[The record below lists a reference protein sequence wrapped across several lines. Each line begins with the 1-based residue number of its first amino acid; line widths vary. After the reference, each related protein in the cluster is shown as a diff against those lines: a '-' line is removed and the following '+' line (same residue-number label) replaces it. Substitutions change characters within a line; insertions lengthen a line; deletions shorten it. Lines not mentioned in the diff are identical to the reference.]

1 MNKFNYEHQWPLVGH
16 NSFLVVDFVAGLTQ
30 KVIGLPA
37 GAQVI
42 NGWVNVITPYD
53 SATTAVLDVGDA
65 ALQNRY
71 ANDIDLKT
79 AGRKNLIPTG
89 FLTTAQGAVTAT
101 FAQTGAAATVGE
113 ARVYI
118 EYIVARKADEIQD

>member
-1 MNKFNYEHQWPLVGH
+1 MNKFNYEHQYPLVGH
-16 NSFLVVDFVAGLTQ
+16 NSFLSVDFATLATQ

-42 NGWVNVITPYD
+42 SGWVVVVTPYD
-53 SATTAVLDVGDA
+53 SATSAVLDVGDA

-89 FLTTAQGAVTAT
+89 FLTTAAGAVTAT
-101 FAQTGAAATVGE
+101 LAQVGAATVGE

>member
-1 MNKFNYEHQWPLVGH
+1 MNKFNYEHQWPVVGH
-16 NSFLVVDFVAGLTQ
+16 NSFLVADWVAGSTE

-42 NGWVNVITPYD
+42 GGWVLVITAYD
-53 SATTAVLDVGDA
+53 SATSAVLDVGDA

-79 AGRKNLIPTG
+79 VGRKNLTPTG
-89 FLTTAQGAVTAT
+89 FITTAQGAVTAT
-101 FAQTGAAATVGE
+101 LAQVGAATVGE

-118 EYIVARKADEIQD
+118 EYIVARKADVIQD

>member
-1 MNKFNYEHQWPLVGH
+1 MKTHNYEHQWPLIGD
-16 NSFLVVDFVAGLTQ
+16 NSLVVADFTVSATQ

-42 NGWVNVITPYD
+42 NGWAVVVTAFD
-53 SATTAVLDVGDA
+53 SGTTAVLDVGDA
-65 ALQNRY
+65 AVANRY
-71 ANDIDLKT
+71 VNDVDLKT

-89 FLTTAQGAVTAT
+89 FTTTAASTVTAT
-101 FAQTGAAATVGE
+101 LTQTGSPATVGE
-113 ARVYI
+113 VRVYI

>member
-16 NSFLVVDFVAGLTQ
+16 NSFLVVDWVAGATE
-30 KVIGLPA
+30 KVIDLPA

-42 NGWVNVITPYD
+42 SGWVLVITPYD
-53 SATTAVLDVGDA
+53 SATSAVLDVGDA

-79 AGRKNLIPTG
+79 AGRKNLTPTG
-89 FLTTAQGAVTAT
+89 FITTAQGAITAT
-101 FAQTGAAATVGE
+101 LAQVGTATVGE

-118 EYIVARKADEIQD
+118 EYIVARKADVIQD

>member
-1 MNKFNYEHQWPLVGH
+1 MNKSNCEHQWPLVGH
-16 NSFLVVDFVAGLTQ
+16 NSFLVVDFATLATQ

-42 NGWVNVITPYD
+42 NGWVLVTTPYD
-53 SATTAVLDVGDA
+53 ADTTAVLDVGDA
-65 ALQNRY
+65 AVPNRY

-79 AGRKNLIPTG
+79 AGRKNLTPTG
-89 FLTTAQGAVTAT
+89 FLTTAAGAVTAT
-101 FAQTGAAATVGE
+101 FAQTGTPATVGE

-118 EYIVARKADEIQD
+118 EYIAARKSDEIQD